1 MDDTIQR
8 ATGEKMTRTEMK
20 RRAQELIMRQV
31 ANARGYWGE
40 MLESTGEVIA
50 ADQAEE
56 FGVILKR
63 EADRVARIM
72 GYEESWAN

>member
-8 ATGEKMTRTEMK
+8 ATGEKMSRTEMK

-56 FGVILKR
+56 FRVILKR